1 MAIPSL
7 ELTITFISTIAIYS
21 YILYKE
27 NPVYKFAEATMI
39 GIALANAS
47 YMAIQ
52 SLSKSG
58 IQSFTAGNYLL
69 IIPLLMGP
77 LFFLQHAPKP
87 YVRLAQW
94 PISVLTGIG
103 LAVAIRGSGHTY
115 IYNQVKAC
123 FVPLTLNN
131 AIIVLGVILSLFY
144 FVYTID
150 VSSNHT
156 VRRIHNFGR
165 YAIMIYLGAMFGS
178 VTMTRL
184 TYISGILEPVAEF
197 IKILFG
203 M

>member
-7 ELTITFISTIAIYS
+7 ELTITALATIAIYS

-39 GIALANAS
+39 GIALGNGTC
-47 YMAIQ
+47 MALQ
-52 SLSKSG
+52 SLWKSG
-58 IQSFTAGNYLL
+58 VLSFTGGNYLL
-69 IIPLLMGP
+69 IIPLLVG
-77 LFFLQHAPKP
+77 LLIFLQHAPRP

-94 PISVLTGIG
+94 PISLLTGIG
-103 LAVAIRGSGHTY
+103 LAIAIRGSGHTY

-131 AIIVLGVILSLFY
+131 AVIVIGVITSLFY

-150 VSSNHT
+150 VTSNPT
-156 VRRIHNFGR
+156 IRRIHGFGR

-178 VTMTRL
+178 VAMTRL
-184 TYISGILEPVAEF
+184 TYITGVLEPVATF
-197 IKILFG
+197 IKVLFG
-203 M
+203 I